1 MTAAKVN
8 PLELEVESA
17 FFPADPFF
25 EQPESISETNK
36 RMLMEDCLN
45 RPYRFLMM
53 SVPSLPES
61 IGRNCPQLDDAI
73 NDLGGEWVTGDRGD
87 WVLYGF
93 PL

>member
-1 MTAAKVN
+1 VTAASVN
-8 PLELEVESA
+8 PLELEDESA
-17 FFPADPFF
+17 LFPAAPFF
-25 EQPESISETNK
+25 EQPVRAREANNK
-36 RMLMEDCLN
+36 RWMEDCLN
-45 RPYRFLMM
+45 RPNRFLMM

-61 IGRNCPQLDDAI
+61 IGRNCPHLDDAI